1 MERKGK
7 NGLRKG
13 DMPRDMNM
21 TGNKIQTSI
30 SLVFVRIT
38 KKDTRY
44 RAWRKFI
51 MGGRVCVGKT

>member
-1 MERKGK
+1 
-7 NGLRKG
+7 
-13 DMPRDMNM
+13 MPRYMNA
-21 TGNKIQTSI
+21 TGNKIQIAI